1 MLRYDEIDVRSDFV
15 GQIYYPA
22 GTVRPP
28 ETCQTKKTVLQP
40 NKWSRSENDAVFGPF
55 HIYSPTDKGE
65 AACDALAER
74 KPKDQVC
81 AMVQGDLPTGRR
93 QKETFMNHREL
104 NSKFYHLFSG
114 PERIP
119 AGAALGR
126 AAATFRIIPAP
137 LPGADIRAPAE
148 RSAPHPRARARRG
161 RFDPTCFQQG
171 AGSHT
176 QHVLQSETV
185 LLIRQI
191 KTGKTQ

>member
-1 MLRYDEIDVRSDFV
+1 MLRYDEIDVRSDFA

-22 GTVRPP
+22 GIVCPP
-28 ETCQTKKTVLQP
+28 ETCQTRKPVLQP

-93 QKETFMNHREL
+93 QKETFMKHQEMTPRVD
-104 NSKFYHLFSG
+104 FCFSG

-126 AAATFRIIPAP
+126 AAATIRIFPAP

-161 RFDPTCFQQG
+161 RTSPTCFQQDC
-171 AGSHT
+171 GSLTDHEIP
-176 QHVLQSETV
+176 SETG
-185 LLIRQI
+185 LLIWRPPI
-191 KTGKTQ
+191 GET

>member
-1 MLRYDEIDVRSDFV
+1 MKRCDIH
-15 GQIYYPA
+15 
-22 GTVRPP
+22 
-28 ETCQTKKTVLQP
+28 K
-40 NKWSRSENDAVFGPF
+40 F
-55 HIYSPTDKGE
+55 HF
-65 AACDALAER
+65 
-74 KPKDQVC
+74 Q
-81 AMVQGDLPTGRR
+81 
-93 QKETFMNHREL
+93 N
-104 NSKFYHLFSG
+104 SG
-114 PERIP
+114 PGSKP
-119 AGAALGR
+119 AGAAFGR

-148 RSAPHPRARARRG
+148 QSAPHPRARARRG